1 MVALRLG
8 TDNNSGE
15 VVGMPLSDPEEVL
28 GIERKKR
35 PGRRLSW
42 GLGCCVHQRR
52 VASVSKPSE
61 FATFGFFHALLIE
74 TKNGQISSWSQ
85 ISWQVIKEM
94 ENAGQKKV
102 VKDANL
108 NISPH

>member
-1 MVALRLG
+1 MVALGLG

-15 VVGMPLSDPEEVL
+15 VVGMPLSEPEEVL

-35 PGRRLSW
+35 SGRRLSW

-61 FATFGFFHALLIE
+61 FTTFSLALLIE

-102 VKDANL
+102 IKDGNL
-108 NISPH
+108 NIGPH